1 MLGGQKFG
9 VPWPFRA
16 PRWPILGLIP
26 VLGLLPIIASRCGSL
41 AAGACLCF
49 TLAEIG
55 TERLTQAMIAGLA
68 LASRLRLV
76 SLPSGHG
83 QDYTAGALRVKCE
96 DPELAWI
103 FPLWQG
109 PRATLAGYISRLR
122 API

>member
-83 QDYTAGALRVKCE
+83 QDYTVGALRVKCE